1 MDGRFSAR
9 IGGVLIV
16 AALALAGCEQG
27 AGGMGSSGDTASA
40 SAVERSRAPTE
51 AERLLDQRS
60 RAMQRTVLEAS
71 GAGAALGGTSALAWG
86 LGPALI
92 ASLAGGAAGASAG
105 TYVGT
110 LQQDYANDEQRLDRM
125 ITDLETANADAEAT
139 LVAMRRVLDEQL
151 AEIAAIRA
159 SISKDAS
166 AESLLKAELDSL
178 QENVKVMEAAISGAD
193 ERLEDVR
200 AARNVL
206 APDQAG
212 ARVDPRLGELSRRI
226 AAMREI
232 ATTLSQ
238 GA

>member
-1 MDGRFSAR
+1 MDGRFPAR
-9 IGGVLIV
+9 IGGALIL

-27 AGGMGSSGDTASA
+27 AGGAGSSGDPASA
-40 SAVERSRAPTE
+40 SVVERSRAPTE

-105 TYVGT
+105 SYVGT
-110 LQQDYANDEQRLDRM
+110 LQQEYADDERRLDRM
-125 ITDLETANADAEAT
+125 VDDLETANADAEALIT
-139 LVAMRRVLDEQL
+139 AMRRVLDEQL
-151 AEIAAIRA
+151 AEIASIRA
-159 SISKDAS
+159 SIAEDAG
-166 AESLLKAELDSL
+166 AEALLAAELDSL
-178 QENVKVMEAAISGAD
+178 QENVTVMEAAISGAD

-200 AARNVL
+200 TARNVL

-212 ARVDPRLGELSRRI
+212 ARVDQKLGELGRRI
-226 AAMREI
+226 SAMREI
-232 ATTLSQ
+232 ATTLSE

>member
-1 MDGRFSAR
+1 MDGRLPAR
-9 IGGVLIV
+9 IGGALIV
-16 AALALAGCEQG
+16 VALALSGCEQG
-27 AGGMGSSGDTASA
+27 AGSGVSGDVASEA
-40 SAVERSRAPTE
+40 STRSRTATE

-60 RAMQRTVLEAS
+60 AAMQRTVLEAS
-71 GAGAALGGTSALAWG
+71 GAGAALGGGSALAWG

-92 ASLAGGAAGASAG
+92 ASIAGGAAGASAG

-125 ITDLETANADAEAT
+125 ISDLETANADAEAL
-139 LVAMRRVLDEQL
+139 LVAMREVLDEQL
-151 AEIAAIRA
+151 AEIASIRA
-159 SISKDAS
+159 SISSDAS
-166 AESLLKAELDSL
+166 AEALLKAELDSL
-178 QENVKVMEAAISGAD
+178 QENVQVMESAITGAD

-200 AARNVL
+200 SARNVL
-206 APDQAG
+206 APDEAG

-226 AAMREI
+226 SAMREI

>member
-27 AGGMGSSGDTASA
+27 AGGMGGSGDMAGASA
-40 SAVERSRAPTE
+40 AERSRAPTE

-125 ITDLETANADAEAT
+125 ITDLETANADAEAL

-151 AEIAAIRA
+151 AEIASIRA
-159 SISKDAS
+159 TISKDVS
-166 AESLLKAELDSL
+166 AEALLKTELDSL
-178 QENVKVMEAAISGAD
+178 QENVQGMEAAISGAD

-212 ARVDPRLGELSRRI
+212 ARVDPRLGERSRRI